1 MIQDYFKIAFRN
13 LKERKARSILTLLGI
28 FLAIV
33 TIFVLISLSLGL
45 NDFVQEQFELLG
57 TDKFFVQ
64 PKGSAGGVGLPGGAV
79 ELSIKDAEIIEK
91 TRGVDIAAYFTIGNA
106 KIEYKDQ
113 VRYYL
118 VMGMA
123 VENSDAADLV
133 FEASDLGVE
142 DGRMLKNGD
151 NKKIIVGYNYKYKNL
166 FDKAIKPGDILK
178 INDIEFEVIGV
189 MDAIGNPGDDQQ
201 VYITFED
208 FKELFDSGDRIDA
221 IFAQIKPGEDL
232 NEVAERAEKKLMNYR
247 DVDEK
252 TIDFDLQTPEQFLEI
267 FNQILLILTTFLV
280 GIGLISVLVGGIGI
294 ANTMYTNVLE
304 RTKEIGTM
312 KAIGA
317 RNSDILKI
325 FVIESGLLGLVGG
338 ILGLFFGI
346 LIAKTIEYIST
357 AYIGSNIVR
366 ASLNPFLVF
375 GVLVFAFFIGI
386 LSGLAPSYQAS
397 KLKPVDALR
406 HE

>member
-57 TDKFFVQ
+57 TDKFFIQ
-64 PKGSAGGVGLPGGAV
+64 PKGTSGAPGTQGAV
-79 ELSIKDAEIIEK
+79 ELTTKDVDIIRK
-91 TRGVDIAAYFTIGNA
+91 TKGVDIVAYFTIGNA
-106 KIEYKDQ
+106 KIGYKDQ
-113 VRYYL
+113 VRYYF
-118 VMGMA
+118 VMGIPM
-123 VENSDAADLV
+123 ENPEEAEMV
-133 FEASDLGVE
+133 FEASDLGAE
-142 DGRMLKNGD
+142 DGRMLKKGD
-151 NKKIIVGYNYKYKNL
+151 SKKILIGYNYKYKNL
-166 FDKAIKPGDILK
+166 FDKSIKPGDILK
-178 INDIEFEVIGV
+178 INDVEFEVIGV
-189 MDAIGNPGDDQQ
+189 VEAIGNPGDDQQ
-201 VYITFED
+201 TYITLED
-208 FKELFDSGDRIDA
+208 YKKLFDSGDKIDF
-221 IFAQIKPGEDL
+221 IYVQIKHGEDV
-232 NEVAERAEKKLMNYR
+232 NEVAERAEKKLMDYR

-252 TIDFDLQTPEQFLEI
+252 TIDFDLQTPEQYLEI

-280 GIGLISVLVGGIGI
+280 GIGLISILVGGIGI
-294 ANTMYTNVLE
+294 ANTMYTSVLE

-317 RNSDILKI
+317 RNSNILKI
-325 FVIESGLLGLVGG
+325 FVIESGLLGLIGG

-346 LIAKTIEYIST
+346 LIAKTIEYVST